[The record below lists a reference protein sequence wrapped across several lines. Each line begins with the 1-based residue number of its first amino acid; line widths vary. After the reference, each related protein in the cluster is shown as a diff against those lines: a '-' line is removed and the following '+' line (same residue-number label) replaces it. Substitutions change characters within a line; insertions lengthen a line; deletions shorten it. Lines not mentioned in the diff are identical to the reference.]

1 MTSGAPK
8 FFRILT
14 FGESACL
21 GAIYGAKKCLVSM
34 SPSFRCNGDGVG
46 GAISFTFGYLLP
58 VHIPHVVSEGPGRYT
73 IDFMDVLTGWTRTFS
88 KMEEPIAMVGHIP
101 LYLP

>member
-1 MTSGAPK
+1 MSFGA
-8 FFRILT
+8 
-14 FGESACL
+14 SACL
-21 GAIYGAKKCLVSM
+21 GTMYGAKKCLVSM

-58 VHIPHVVSEGPGRYT
+58 MHFPHVVSQGPGRST
-73 IDFMDVLTGWTRTFS
+73 IDFMNVLTGWTGTFS
-88 KMEEPIAMVGHIP
+88 KMEEPAAMVGHIS